1 MKIGINNIFSVVLS
15 LIFISSGGV
24 VFYFTFIENTNSISD
39 LGLFFLVFVCLIS
52 FGYCIFILT
61 KFRFLTVTDE
71 GLFCFYPFLL
81 RTKQL
86 KWIDLEK
93 TEWTIFYWKGIFR
106 KVLLKT
112 AYTEI
117 SLTDL
122 EFENFETLTNKIP
135 NGERLRKEIDRE
147 QAQTEKSM
155 MTWYNYFFSI
165 VGLVLLYQLVITNGF
180 LFFGIA
186 LCVDIL
192 LLCTS
197 IKRRMQYIKI
207 LKKRKKRKSIK

>member
-1 MKIGINNIFSVVLS
+1 MRIGIHNIFSVVLS

-24 VFYFTFIENTNSISD
+24 IFYFTFIEETKLISD
-39 LGLFFLVFVCLIS
+39 LGLFFLGFVCLIS

-61 KFRFLTVTDE
+61 KFRFLIVTDN
-71 GLFCFYPFLL
+71 GLFCFHPFLL
-81 RTKQL
+81 RKKQL

-93 TEWTIFYWKGIFR
+93 TEWSTFYWKGIFR

-122 EFENFETLTNKIP
+122 EFENFDTLTNKIP
-135 NGERLRKEIDRE
+135 NGKKLRKEIDRE

-192 LLCTS
+192 LLLTS
-197 IKRRMQYIKI
+197 IKRKIQYSKV
-207 LKKRKKRKSIK
+207 LKEKKGK